1 VCQKQFE
8 ELSLLRA
15 QGSKLCHAIV
25 GLPRVRNHL
34 LEGMR
39 ATADRHTEM
48 VGEIAALWAVVSSTT
63 GFLDE
68 TFRVE
73 VMDKLVAKFWR
84 LEELCSRLERPSA
97 RIYDLLLGP
106 WILWHRLFLPW
117 SLVSLLT
124 VWGSSSGG
132 SLCC

>member
-1 VCQKQFE
+1 VVSERECQKQFE

-15 QGSKLCHAIV
+15 RGSKLCHAIV

-39 ATADRHTEM
+39 ATADRRTEM
-48 VGEIAALWAVVSSTT
+48 VGEIAALWALVSCTT
-63 GFLDE
+63 ELVLRHFLDE

-73 VMDKLVAKFWR
+73 IMDKLVAKFWR

-97 RIYDLLLGP
+97 RICDLGLSGIARSFLG
-106 WILWHRLFLPW
+106 R
-117 SLVSLLT
+117 S
-124 VWGSSSGG
+124 
-132 SLCC
+132 